1 VRHLSRNGKKGTPA
15 RHAPPHPPQEEL
27 LSDLGKV
34 EISRTG
40 GCVTATLKRPAGGN
54 RISSVMAAALME
66 LAESIEDDNA
76 ASLMVITGAG
86 NSFCAGFEPEVDHR
100 LAETIAALSKPTVAI
115 INGDAIDE
123 GLELAMAM
131 DIRVASFNARFAL
144 THLKRGL
151 LPHFGGTQRLTRL
164 VGISN
169 ALKMLLTG
177 EPIDGRE
184 ALRMGL
190 LTHCA
195 DSLESMRNAA
205 NQVISAVLGRGAIA
219 ERLVKE
225 AVVKGFDM
233 TLDQGIRLEE
243 DLYALLQTTGD
254 RAEGIK
260 AFLEKRKPLF
270 RGA

>member
-1 VRHLSRNGKKGTPA
+1 
-15 RHAPPHPPQEEL
+15 
-27 LSDLGKV
+27 
-34 EISRTG
+34 
-40 GCVTATLKRPAGGN
+40 
-54 RISSVMAAALME
+54 
-66 LAESIEDDNA
+66 
-76 ASLMVITGAG
+76 
-86 NSFCAGFEPEVDHR
+86 
-100 LAETIAALSKPTVAI
+100 
-115 INGDAIDE
+115 
-123 GLELAMAM
+123 
-131 DIRVASFNARFAL
+131 
-144 THLKRGL
+144 
-151 LPHFGGTQRLTRL
+151 L

-177 EPIDGRE
+177 EPVDGRE

-190 LTHCA
+190 LTYCA

-205 NQVISAVLGRGAIA
+205 NQVISAVLGRGTIA